1 VLDSITGD
9 LNTMSSALF
18 KRSISV
24 IVLLFIQSGLQ
35 ARPAYTFWNNI
46 HLKQNNQWYVKQN
59 NQYLRIDFNNIYIVF
74 KDQFNK
80 KDRDSLLAELHC
92 VVQKTDSR
100 KEYKIKI
107 ASSTEFFYFL
117 RQVTYNNN
125 IERVSIKTAG
135 NDRLVDS
142 LVAEIRIGDKLFI
155 EKDSEWYMSQAGQL
169 YEVVRDLISLRF
181 KKEIREGQQQ
191 LFIEQNHF
199 QVIRKNRLEIYD
211 MHVLSQRHAIFH
223 FIQLYQYPLLEFVE
237 VNTKGSY

>member
-1 VLDSITGD
+1 
-9 LNTMSSALF
+9 
-18 KRSISV
+18 
-24 IVLLFIQSGLQ
+24 
-35 ARPAYTFWNNI
+35 
-46 HLKQNNQWYVKQN
+46 
-59 NQYLRIDFNNIYIVF
+59 
-74 KDQFNK
+74 
-80 KDRDSLLAELHC
+80 
-92 VVQKTDSR
+92 VQKTDSR